1 MFINRDSEIQFLKK
15 ALKMG
20 KKILLKGKRGI
31 GKSALMKKILE
42 ELEAEGIRTLSLD
55 CQRVSMPSRLLLK
68 LSEKTGREVTISE
81 NPYEVLETLFRI
93 SMEEDISV
101 IFFDEFTYLV
111 RDFSRRNPYRGSE
124 SVIAHLRSL
133 ISEFEGGVVFA
144 SSTLL
149 SLSKLVRGYE
159 RRMARMF
166 DVVFKLENLTLSDT
180 LKIIKGYGVPDN
192 DAVILVEASDGVP
205 FYAESLALS
214 YLRVKNPEETVMEEL
229 TRGALSEYF
238 RAIYTD
244 LPIAA
249 RRILE
254 ILATGPKT
262 YQTLVREIADDT
274 LPFALKYLLELDFIG
289 KIKKQKT
296 AIYYLKDKLLG
307 IWVRIYTEEI
317 RDSAFV
323 AKLLPLAF
331 ESLIRELFL
340 SIKREIEITDY
351 QGKKLVF
358 GPVERV
364 EHLRLGDIEINL
376 LAHDEKGRILVGEI
390 TMGSPQKKI
399 QQLNKVIKALKD
411 KLGISPTYTVLI
423 SYFQGIK
430 SDHIVLTRKELNSI
444 AKKIGFRP
452 I

>member
-1 MFINRDSEIQFLKK
+1 
-15 ALKMG
+15 
-20 KKILLKGKRGI
+20 
-31 GKSALMKKILE
+31 
-42 ELEAEGIRTLSLD
+42 
-55 CQRVSMPSRLLLK
+55 
-68 LSEKTGREVTISE
+68 
-81 NPYEVLETLFRI
+81 
-93 SMEEDISV
+93 
-101 IFFDEFTYLV
+101 
-111 RDFSRRNPYRGSE
+111 
-124 SVIAHLRSL
+124 
-133 ISEFEGGVVFA
+133 
-144 SSTLL
+144 
-149 SLSKLVRGYE
+149 
-159 RRMARMF
+159 MARMF

-214 YLRVKNPEETVMEEL
+214 YLRVKNPEETVIEEL

-340 SIKREIEITDY
+340 SIKGEIEITDY

-364 EHLRLGDIEINL
+364 EHLRLGDVEINL